1 MGELNAGIFD
11 SRHASIGKTE
21 MMADFMD
28 QDMPHQM
35 AQVFPAFDPVV
46 QQRPAVEKDH
56 ADVVRHHAY
65 TFLLQ
70 IDAVVHAQKSVRRA
84 HGHLAHGLIIG
95 KIHYLDDHVDQLPA
109 QELGIRARA
118 SRARSSISA
127 KVGAKRSPLSMALS
141 LTRQ

>member
-1 MGELNAGIFD
+1 
-11 SRHASIGKTE
+11 
-21 MMADFMD
+21 
-28 QDMPHQM
+28 
-35 AQVFPAFDPVV
+35 
-46 QQRPAVEKDH
+46 
-56 ADVVRHHAY
+56 
-65 TFLLQ
+65 
-70 IDAVVHAQKSVRRA
+70 
-84 HGHLAHGLIIG
+84 LAHGLIIG